1 MGPARPGNGWTA
13 HPPVPEG
20 PPMHVIQLLEN
31 DHREV
36 DELFRRVHLSEKPET
51 IDELTKQ
58 IVHDLSVHAAVEEQ
72 FVYPLLRAKVD
83 GGSAMADEA
92 IEEHQQ
98 AKRLLADLEKLD
110 AGSAD
115 HAKAMESLIETIR
128 HHVEEE
134 ESDVFPELR
143 DAVDASTLDRMGD
156 LVEQAKKVVPTH
168 PHPLVPGTATAQ
180 LVAGPWAA
188 TVDKVRDLL
197 GGR

>member
-1 MGPARPGNGWTA
+1 MN
-13 HPPVPEG
+13 
-20 PPMHVIQLLEN
+20 VIQLLEK
-31 DHREV
+31 DHAEV
-36 DELFRRVHLSEKPET
+36 DELFRRVNLSEKPES

-72 FVYPLLRAKVD
+72 FVYPLIRAKVE
-83 GGSAMADEA
+83 GGNEMADEA
-92 IEEHQQ
+92 IDEHQE
-98 AKRLLADLEKLD
+98 AKQLLADLEKLD
-110 AGSAD
+110 AGSAE
-115 HAKAMESLIETIR
+115 HSATMEKLMDAIR

-134 ESDVFPELR
+134 ENDVLPKLR
-143 DAVDASTLDRMGD
+143 DSVDGSTLDKMGT

>member
-1 MGPARPGNGWTA
+1 MN
-13 HPPVPEG
+13 
-20 PPMHVIQLLEN
+20 VIELLEN

-36 DELFRRVHLSEKPET
+36 DELFRRVNLSDKPESL
-51 IDELTKQ
+51 DELTKQ

-72 FVYPLLRAKVD
+72 FVYPLIRAKVD
-83 GGSAMADEA
+83 GGGALADEA
-92 IEEHQQ
+92 IEEHQE
-98 AKRLLADLEKLD
+98 AKRLLADLEKQE
-110 AGSAD
+110 AGSAE
-115 HAKAMESLIETIR
+115 HSATMQELIGAIR

-134 ESDVFPELR
+134 ESDVLPKLR
-143 DAVDASTLDRMGD
+143 AEVDESMLDKLGV

-188 TVDKVRDLL
+188 TMDKVRDLL

>member
-1 MGPARPGNGWTA
+1 MD
-13 HPPVPEG
+13 
-20 PPMHVIQLLEN
+20 VIDILTE

-36 DELFRRVHLSEKPET
+36 EELFRRVHLSSKAES

-72 FVYPLLRAKVD
+72 FVYPLVRMKVE
-83 GGSAMADEA
+83 GGGDLANEA
-92 IEEHQQ
+92 IEEHQET
-98 AKRLLADLEKLD
+98 KRLLADLEKLD
-110 AGSAD
+110 AGSAEHRKTMD
-115 HAKAMESLIETIR
+115 QLIAAVR

-134 ESDVFPELR
+134 EGDVFPGLR
-143 DAVDASTLDRMGD
+143 QAVEDKTLDRLGT

-188 TVDKVRDLL
+188 MADKVRDLL
-197 GGR
+197 SR

>member
-1 MGPARPGNGWTA
+1 MN
-13 HPPVPEG
+13 
-20 PPMHVIQLLEN
+20 VIELLQR
-31 DHREV
+31 DHSEV
-36 DELFRRVHLSEKPET
+36 DELFRRVNLSDKPES

-72 FVYPLLRAKVD
+72 FVYPLIRAKVD
-83 GGSAMADEA
+83 GGSALADEA

-110 AGSAD
+110 AGSAE
-115 HAKAMESLIETIR
+115 HSATMQELIESIR

-134 ESDVFPELR
+134 EGDLFPKLR
-143 DAVDASTLDRMGD
+143 AEVSEGTLDKMGA

-180 LVAGPWAA
+180 LLAGPWAA
-188 TVDKVRDLL
+188 MADKVRDVL
-197 GGR
+197 GGS

>member
-1 MGPARPGNGWTA
+1 MN
-13 HPPVPEG
+13 
-20 PPMHVIQLLEN
+20 VITLLEN
-31 DHREV
+31 DHQEV
-36 DELFRRVHLSEKPET
+36 DELFRRVNLSEKAES

-72 FVYPLLRAKVD
+72 FVYPLVRAKID
-83 GGSAMADEA
+83 GGNAMADEA

-115 HAKAMESLIETIR
+115 HTKAMQDLIETIR

-134 ESDVFPELR
+134 EAEVFPKLR
-143 DAVDASTLDRMGD
+143 DEVDASTLDKLGT

-188 TVDKVRDLL
+188 TMDKVRDLL

>member
-1 MGPARPGNGWTA
+1 MN
-13 HPPVPEG
+13 
-20 PPMHVIQLLEN
+20 VITLLEK
-31 DHREV
+31 DHQEV
-36 DELFRRVHLSEKPET
+36 DELFRRVNLSDKPET
-51 IDELTKQ
+51 IDELTRQ

-72 FVYPLLRAKVD
+72 FVYPLIRAKVD

-92 IEEHQQ
+92 IDEHQE

-110 AGSAD
+110 AGSAE
-115 HAKAMESLIETIR
+115 HGKAMEALIETIR

-134 ESDVFPELR
+134 EADVFPKLR
-143 DAVDASTLDRMGD
+143 DEVSASTLDKLGT